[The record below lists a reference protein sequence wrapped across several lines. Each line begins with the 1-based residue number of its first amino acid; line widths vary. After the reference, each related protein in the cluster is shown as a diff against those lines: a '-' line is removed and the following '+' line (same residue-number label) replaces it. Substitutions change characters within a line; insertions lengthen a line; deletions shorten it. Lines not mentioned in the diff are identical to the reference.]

1 MGPNQHQNGG
11 TEWGG
16 LRSRLPAPSLLLR
29 GCSRTLAFR
38 LQQKRRYQPVRF
50 NDKQTMLLSRS
61 IRGRP
66 RPLSSLRRSSS
77 ENIQRQPSTETIC
90 SDVSEDATC
99 ALPCAPLSLTASE
112 SSSPSLSPSLSSAM
126 SAASLD
132 GDDASLSALTR
143 LNSALLQELRR
154 EREHRQAL
162 QASMKA
168 DCRSLDANNNNN
180 SSNGA
185 AVAEPPASVPA
196 VSETRAH
203 PLARLSASSSRGNG
217 KLTRR
222 GSTKRSRVVVN
233 PLSAGQTV
241 VANHSKPSPPPP
253 LPPPVVVTSNEAAP
267 EAASSWP
274 EPASSPPCKPQRRP
288 RWPREGELKPTFS
301 AALTDHVRQAVAEEL
316 QRLQEQLQALLTES
330 PPPEPKAYGEA
341 IRSLAR
347 RLGWLRSDLNA
358 LQAHATGSELAAEGA
373 AALGSLYEL
382 AESAEE
388 FARSLR
394 AELLADDR
402 VEAEQKHAQK
412 LCEASGLTISQI
424 ARDGNCLFA
433 CAQKWIEQRAEPA
446 SDGELE
452 AAAQS
457 SSSAAAAERSLAALM
472 CSSASEVRALVVDT
486 LGEWSSTSSEGANG
500 AGSVAGSVAA
510 RMSEAVGAAV
520 RGGASDAT
528 SLALRESFNGDS
540 TSGGTTG
547 ALSDVGACRRAYLQV
562 MGRVGIYGERLEIEA
577 LAALVRAPVHIYYM
591 SAPVPSGAEASPSVE
606 PVEPSEVITPEGGVG
621 ASAEPLRL
629 LHLIN
634 SRHFEL
640 LLSGSVT
647 I

>member
-1 MGPNQHQNGG
+1 
-11 TEWGG
+11 
-16 LRSRLPAPSLLLR
+16 
-29 GCSRTLAFR
+29 
-38 LQQKRRYQPVRF
+38 
-50 NDKQTMLLSRS
+50 MLLSRS

-77 ENIQRQPSTETIC
+77 ENIQRQPSAETIC
-90 SDVSEDATC
+90 SDVSEEATC

-162 QASMKA
+162 QASVKA
-168 DCRSLDANNNNN
+168 DNNN
-180 SSNGA
+180 SNGA
-185 AVAEPPASVPA
+185 GAAAAEPTASVPA
-196 VSETRAH
+196 ASETRAH

-241 VANHSKPSPPPP
+241 LANHSKPSPPPP
-253 LPPPVVVTSNEAAP
+253 PPPPVVVTSNEATS

-382 AESAEE
+382 AESAED

-412 LCEASGLTISQI
+412 LCEASGLRISQI

-433 CAQKWIEQRAEPA
+433 CAHEWIEQRAEPA

-452 AAAQS
+452 AAAES

-486 LGEWSSTSSEGANG
+486 LGEWSSTSSEGADG
-500 AGSVAGSVAA
+500 AGSVAGSVVA

-520 RGGASDAT
+520 RGGGSDAT

-540 TSGGTTG
+540 TSGATGT
-547 ALSDVGACRRAYLQV
+547 LSDQGACRRAYLQV
-562 MGRVGIYGERLEIEA
+562 MGRAGIYGERLEIEA
-577 LAALVRAPVHIYYM
+577 LAALMRAPVHIYYM
-591 SAPVPSGAEASPSVE
+591 SAPVPSGAEVSPASAAQRPALSSAGESVD
-606 PVEPSEVITPEGGVG
+606 PMEPSEVITPEGGVG

-640 LLSGSVT
+640 LLPGSVT